1 MITVRKLYSAL
12 MVLIGLIFL
21 ILSTEASGQ
30 SIQEFIEKHKDNTEI
45 VLNGRSCSRNA
56 KIFYVTFISGSST
69 DGYMKRQTSHLER
82 AAKKIQAQ
90 GGELIICVYNM
101 KHIEEIYDDVVKQ
114 AKKCPIK
121 CPIINTEE
129 ADTKEAIY
137 GSRSI
142 IAYGGIFVVD
152 SRGQKLCEFY
162 KDDDTI
168 YIRENRGERRTYDI
182 KINPRKSWEAE
193 LLTHSCK
200 ELVQKYA
207 PTVNKKPAPQ
217 EKQKKKEKK
226 AKKEQEEH
234 TPKRW
239 KKLDI

>member
-1 MITVRKLYSAL
+1 MITVRKLRSAL
-12 MVLIGLIFL
+12 MMFAILICQIMLTG
-21 ILSTEASGQ
+21 ASGVT
-30 SIQEFIEKHKDNTEI
+30 IPEFIEQHKDNEQI
-45 VLNGRSCSRNA
+45 VLNGRTCARNA
-56 KIFYVTFISGSST
+56 RLFYVTFISGSST
-69 DGYMKRQTSHLER
+69 DDYMKTQTSHLEK

-90 GGELIICVYNM
+90 GGELIICVYNL
-101 KHIEEIYDDVVKQ
+101 KLFREVYDDVVKQ
-114 AKKCPIK
+114 AKKCNIK
-121 CPIINTEE
+121 CPIINTTE

-142 IAYGGIFVVD
+142 IAFGGIYVVN
-152 SRGQKLCEFY
+152 SYGQRLCELY
-162 KDDDTI
+162 RNNDTI
-168 YIRENRGERRTYDI
+168 YIREDGGERRPYDI

-193 LLTHSCK
+193 LLTRSCK
-200 ELVQKYA
+200 DMLQKYA

-226 AKKEQEEH
+226 AKKEQEEP